1 MSEQRLDLEN
11 TMSKLRKIITDMTAI
26 MKEQFE
32 EKFKEINKNFGEVF
46 AELFGGGKA
55 EVKLEDE
62 QNILECGIDITAQP
76 PGKNCKTCYYYQEE
90 KKH

>member
-32 EKFKEINKNFGEVF
+32 EKFKEINKT
-46 AELFGGGKA
+46 
-55 EVKLEDE
+55 LEKYL
-62 QNILECGIDITAQP
+62 QNYLV
-76 PGKNCKTCYYYQEE
+76 EE
-90 KKH
+90 KQK